1 MGEVD
6 LGGRGMTLGVTC
18 GMFRERMRQAQCGVQ
33 RAGACVHCLEGLEN
47 IHCGT
52 QRTLEEK
59 PSTASTLLSLQGR
72 LPVHSGSPFPVLCLH
87 NRL

>member
-6 LGGRGMTLGVTC
+6 LGGRGKALGVTC
-18 GMFRERMRQAQCGVQ
+18 GVFRERRRQAPCGIQ

-47 IHCGT
+47 IHCA
-52 QRTLEEK
+52 TLTMEEK
-59 PSTASTLLSLQGR
+59 PSAASTLLSLQSH
-72 LPVHSGSPFPVLCLH
+72 LPVLARSPCPVLCLY